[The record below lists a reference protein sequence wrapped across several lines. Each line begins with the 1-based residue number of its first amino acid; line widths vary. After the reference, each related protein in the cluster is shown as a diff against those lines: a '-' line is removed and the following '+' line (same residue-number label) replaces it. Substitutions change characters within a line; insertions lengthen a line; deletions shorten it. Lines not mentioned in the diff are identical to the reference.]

1 VARLLR
7 LSPFLPGLGVF
18 PDPRDWRL
26 LARRLS
32 LAAACGALA
41 IGAAS
46 VSAQETAASGPANPP
61 ASADAASPALRAS
74 SAIRHAG
81 PATGPGALVVGQNWA
96 SLSASQKEA
105 LAPLAKEWD
114 QLDGARKGKWLE
126 IAARYPSLS
135 AEHQQRLRERM
146 SEWAQMSPAERQ
158 RARIGYQH
166 ASELRTPEQESQLRA
181 KWEAYQAL
189 PAEKRQRLAERA
201 AEKASAAGLEGS
213 APARPGRAH
222 APIGRAPL
230 SSATSPTI
238 VQALPGATTEL
249 LTQRAE
255 PPLPGA
261 SAAPGR
267 PLRTP
272 RDAKLDPNTLLPRR
286 DGASR

>member
-1 VARLLR
+1 MVRLPT
-7 LSPFLPGLGVF
+7 SPLFPGLGVF
-18 PDPRDWRL
+18 PDLRDWRPL
-26 LARRLS
+26 PRCLS
-32 LAAACGALA
+32 LAAVCGALA
-41 IGAAS
+41 MSAAA
-46 VSAQETAASGPANPP
+46 VCAQETAASAIAPAP
-61 ASADAASPALRAS
+61 RAS
-74 SAIRHAG
+74 STIHHAG

-146 SEWAQMSPAERQ
+146 AEWAQMSPAERQ

-213 APARPGRAH
+213 SRPNRGH

-230 SSATSPTI
+230 SSAASPTI
-238 VQALPGATTEL
+238 VQALPGATTVL

-267 PLRTP
+267 PLRSP
-272 RDAKLDPNTLLPRR
+272 RDARLDPNTLLPRR